1 LGNSPAC
8 NNGWDGTVKITF
20 VCPEVNQSGG
30 SRVTAIYARKLL
42 DRGHDVT
49 VIGRHPKPVSVR
61 REILSRLRG
70 TWKPLPDRD
79 LYFRD
84 LGDRF
89 HWLDYKFPLE
99 PSDVPDADV
108 IVATWWRTAFE
119 VAAMPPEKGRKA
131 YFVQHHEVHDHLPHD
146 ISAGS
151 YWLPLKKITIAGWLV
166 DTMAGLYGD
175 RDVGL
180 VPNAVDTGQFNA
192 PPREKNHRPRVG
204 LMYAPVTFK
213 GLDVMLEAI
222 RFARA
227 RFPDLEVTAFGKR
240 DPEPDFPLPAGARY
254 HRSPAQE
261 EIPGIYAS
269 CDAWLFGSRS
279 EGFGLPLLEAMACR
293 TPVVATRS
301 GAAPDLIEPGV
312 NGYLADIDD
321 AEGLGARLTEALS
334 LSPDA
339 WAAMS
344 EAAHARAHDYT
355 WDDAAVA
362 FEAELQ
368 KIAAGP

>member
-1 LGNSPAC
+1 L
-8 NNGWDGTVKITF
+8 KITF
-20 VCPEVNQSGG
+20 ICPEVNQSGG

-49 VIGRHPKPVSVR
+49 VVGRRPKAVSAR
-61 REILSRLRG
+61 RELLSRLRG
-70 TWKPLPDRD
+70 TWKPLPERD
-79 LYFRD
+79 LYFRA

-89 HWLDYKFPLE
+89 RWLDYKFPLE

-119 VAAMPPEKGRKA
+119 VAAMPPEKGEKA

-151 YWLPLKKITIAGWLV
+151 YFLPLKKITIAGWLV
-166 DTMAGLYGD
+166 DTMAELYGD
-175 RDVGL
+175 THVGL

-192 PPREKNHRPRVG
+192 PAREKNPRPRVG
-204 LMYAPVTFK
+204 LMYSPITFK

-222 RFARA
+222 RVARA
-227 RFPDLEVTAFGKR
+227 RLPDLEVIAFGKR
-240 DPEPDFPLPAGARY
+240 DPEPGFPLPAGTSY
-254 HRSPAQE
+254 HRSPSQE
-261 EIPGIYAS
+261 EIPRLYAA

-312 NGYLADIDD
+312 SGYLADIDD
-321 AEGLGARLTEALS
+321 AEGLGARLIEALS
-334 LSPDA
+334 LSPEA
-339 WAAMS
+339 WRAMS
-344 EAAHARAHDYT
+344 AAAHARAHEYT
-355 WDDAAVA
+355 WDDATEA
-362 FEAELQ
+362 FEAELE
-368 KIAAGP
+368 KIAGHP